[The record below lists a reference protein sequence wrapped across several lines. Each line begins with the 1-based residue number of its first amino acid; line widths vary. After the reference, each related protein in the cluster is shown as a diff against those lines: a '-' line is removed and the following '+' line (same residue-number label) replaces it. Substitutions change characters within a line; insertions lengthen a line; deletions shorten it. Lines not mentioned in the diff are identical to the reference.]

1 MARPECPRKIG
12 HVPPADY
19 YKPAGIPLCELEE
32 VALAPDE
39 MEALR
44 LADAEGLYQTEA
56 AAKMGVSR
64 QTFGRIVERA
74 RRKVALALAGGKAL
88 RIERGERPAGN
99 AS

>member
-19 YKPAGIPLCELEE
+19 YKPAGIPLRDLEE
-32 VALAPDE
+32 VALASDE

-44 LADAEGLYQTEA
+44 LADAEGLYQAEA

-74 RRKVALALAGGKAL
+74 RRKVAQALADGKAL
-88 RIERGERPAGN
+88 RIERGGTSQE
-99 AS
+99 

>member
-32 VALAPDE
+32 VALAADE

-44 LADAEGLYQTEA
+44 LADAEGLYQAEA

-64 QTFGRIVERA
+64 QTFGRIVEKA
-74 RRKVALALAGGKAL
+74 RRKVAQALAGGKAL
-88 RIERGERPAGN
+88 RIERGERPAEN
-99 AS
+99 AR